1 MQTLIIRKLKS
12 LYKYQ
17 TKVTL
22 VQEIL
27 PKIKVAFPNDNRVNG
42 TRTIISLNV
51 YTQNIKTLEHM
62 KKTPIILKG
71 VDKSTIKAGNFKTPL
86 LVIEQVDTI
95 RKEVDYLNYIINQF
109 NLINIYRTLHPATSE
124 YTSLSIVHGTL
135 TKIDHMLSHKSL
147 NNLKE

>member
-51 YTQNIKTLEHM
+51 YTQNIKTLELM

-95 RKEVDYLNYIINQF
+95 RK
-109 NLINIYRTLHPATSE
+109 
-124 YTSLSIVHGTL
+124 
-135 TKIDHMLSHKSL
+135 
-147 NNLKE
+147 